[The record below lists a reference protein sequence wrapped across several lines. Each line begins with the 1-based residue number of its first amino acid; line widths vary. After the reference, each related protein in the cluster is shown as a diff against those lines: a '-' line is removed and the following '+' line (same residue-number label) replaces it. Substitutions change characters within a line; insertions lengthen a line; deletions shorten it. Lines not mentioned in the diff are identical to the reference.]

1 MPRGVFFGDFH
12 EKTMISQLFP
22 PFGENGTFPP
32 PPTQNLA
39 MAMVFQW
46 FWGVH
51 LLPNSE
57 VLLFLVFSHLFSHFH
72 GNEEIEEKAG
82 K

>member
-1 MPRGVFFGDFH
+1 
-12 EKTMISQLFP
+12 
-22 PFGENGTFPP
+22 
-32 PPTQNLA
+32 

-57 VLLFLVFSHLFSHFH
+57 VLLFLVFSHLFSHLH
-72 GNEEIEEKAG
+72 GKGEGIEEKAG